1 MQINSLS
8 KQKHSY
14 LIHAV
19 VGDYINIM
27 KTTFGYNFDI
37 YETLNSMDTQN
48 METDSNSHL
57 THT

>member
-27 KTTFGYNFDI
+27 NTTFGSNFDL

-48 METDSNSHL
+48 METEIAIHI
-57 THT
+57 